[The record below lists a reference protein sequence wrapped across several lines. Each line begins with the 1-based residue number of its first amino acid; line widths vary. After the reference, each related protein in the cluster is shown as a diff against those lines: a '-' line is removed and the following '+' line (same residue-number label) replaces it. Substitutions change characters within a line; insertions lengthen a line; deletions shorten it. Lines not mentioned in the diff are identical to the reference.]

1 MAQERRDVADRQAVD
16 PNTVVRE
23 IRIGAPPESVFRFFT
38 DPEQYV
44 RWKGVRADLD
54 PRKGG
59 RYEVDVGP
67 GTTSGEFLEVDP
79 PNRVVFTWG
88 WEGNDVVPPGSTT
101 VEVDL
106 IPDGDGTLLRLVHR
120 DIPTEEDRQQH
131 GGGWDVFLP
140 RLAIVAAVGDA
151 GPNPLPGRPR

>member
-1 MAQERRDVADRQAVD
+1 MAQEEPGITEGSIPEDAI
-16 PNTVVRE
+16 VRE
-23 IRIGAPPESVFRFFT
+23 VRIDAPPEVVFGFFT

-44 RWKGVRADLD
+44 RWKGVRADLN
-54 PRKGG
+54 PQEGG

-67 GTTSGEFLEVDP
+67 GVTRGEFVELSP

-88 WEGNDVVPPGSTT
+88 WEDNEAVPPGSST

-106 IPDGDGTLLRLVHR
+106 IPDGDGTLLRLLHR
-120 DIPTEEDRQQH
+120 GLPTEEERQQH

-140 RLAIVAAVGDA
+140 RLATLAGGGDP
-151 GPNPLPGRPR
+151 GPNPLPGREE